1 MGILRQVADIRGNGA
16 RLPPE
21 IITIRGKNVDVKKK
35 SVEGNKQQA
44 SAEKKTLAH
53 KIEYSKRVDSP
64 AAAPRRPL
72 FTAEVGAWL
81 HAYCLLG
88 RLDLWKGMIELRQPF
103 AQRAATDRFAYQ

>member
-1 MGILRQVADIRGNGA
+1 MGILREVADIRGNGA

-64 AAAPRRPL
+64 AAAPRRAL

-81 HAYCLLG
+81 QRTACWVALTCG
-88 RLDLWKGMIELRQPF
+88 KG
-103 AQRAATDRFAYQ
+103 